1 MKRSGQKFRDSKW
14 KAKGRRGIFFFLML
28 SFFMGTTTVAQKTY
42 VTTDDKVII
51 TDGKNVRRHM
61 QSNGVNSFNIEYKG
75 TIEVTD
81 DDKDIKSISPGGY
94 IEISKTTFGSR
105 RSILIEATSSGL
117 RREYYESRTKV
128 NYEPEGRKW
137 LAEILPDV
145 VRSTGI
151 AAESRV
157 NRYYK
162 QGGVDAVLSEVSRL
176 ESDHV
181 RSIYGKILLQ
191 KEGLS
196 SSDLIKAAK
205 GLADAIDSDY
215 YLAEMLKS
223 NSSQFLKN
231 DKTAE
236 AYFDAV
242 TNIGSDYYT
251 AVVLKEALDNHQAS
265 AGSMTKILAA
275 SKNIGS
281 DYYKATVLAQ
291 VLDQENASDDMV
303 AEIVSCT
310 REIGSDYYQTQIL
323 SKAISKKGLS
333 GESSNELLEAVANV
347 SSDYY
352 MASVFSKLVENKL
365 DNDVNMKLIALVD
378 DRMSSDYYAASVLS
392 KMVKHQELSD
402 QAVARMTQAIS
413 SMSSDTYAASI
424 IKNAAESRDLSKSTL
439 ISLVK
444 AAGGINSDY
453 YKSSAL
459 QYLAPLVKNSD
470 AEVKAAYTEAAKRIN
485 SDTYYGRAM
494 RALD

>member
-1 MKRSGQKFRDSKW
+1 MNRSGQKLKGSKREA
-14 KAKGRRGIFFFLML
+14 KARTYIMFLLMLFFFT
-28 SFFMGTTTVAQKTY
+28 STPTVAQKTY
-42 VTTDDKVII
+42 VTTGDKIII
-51 TDGKNVRRHM
+51 TDGKNVRRHT
-61 QSNGVNSFNIEYKG
+61 QSNGINSFNIEYKG

-81 DDKDIKSISPGGY
+81 DDKDVKSISPGGY

-105 RSILIEATSSGL
+105 RSILIEASSNGL
-117 RREYYESRTKV
+117 RREYYESRKKV
-128 NYEPEGRKW
+128 DYEPEGRKW

-162 QGGVDAVLSEVSRL
+162 QGGVDAVLNEVGRL
-176 ESDHV
+176 ESDYV

-191 KEGLS
+191 KDGLS
-196 SSDLIKAAK
+196 SNDLVKAAK
-205 GLADAIDSDY
+205 GLADKINSDY

-236 AYFDAV
+236 AYFEAV
-242 TNIGSDYYT
+242 SNIGSDYYT
-251 AVVLKEALDNHQAS
+251 AAVLKEALDNHQAS
-265 AGSMTKILAA
+265 ARSMTQILNA

-281 DYYKATVLAQ
+281 DYYKATVLSQ
-291 VLDQENASDDMV
+291 VLDQDNANDHV
-303 AEIVSCT
+303 VGEIISCT
-310 REIGSDYYQTQIL
+310 KNIGSDYYQTQIL

-333 GESSNELLEAVANV
+333 GSSSNELLEAVANV

-352 MASVFSKLVENKL
+352 MATVFSKLVENKL
-365 DNDVNMKLIALVD
+365 DNDVNIKLIGLLD
-378 DRMSSDYYAASVLS
+378 DKMSSDYYAASVLS
-392 KMVKHQELSD
+392 KMVKHQDLND
-402 QAVARMTQAIS
+402 QAVARMAQAIS
-413 SMSSDTYAASI
+413 NMNSDNYASSI
-424 IKNAAESRDLSKSTL
+424 LKNASESRNLSKSTL

-444 AAGGINSDY
+444 AAGGIKSDF

-459 QYLAPLVKNSD
+459 QHLAPLVKNSD

-494 RALD
+494 RAID